1 VSRFFKEDEV
11 GLGRAFEISTVNRH
25 DAGTYTCLATNSL
38 GESMA
43 KDVAIDVQF
52 PPNVTASSSAARP
65 VVEGRDSVTLACAA
79 DANPEAELA
88 WRKEGEGRV
97 LGNFPTLDIGVV
109 SRTDMGTYTCTATNP
124 LGVSQPATVDVITYF
139 PPNVTVVSSSAAALV
154 EGADSVILT
163 CTADSNPPPTYLWV
177 RKGGPQ
183 GEVGRGPVLTISPVD
198 RTDIDTYSCI
208 ASNSLGSSQPR
219 AVSVDVHFLPNVT
232 ITAAATVLVE
242 GRDGLKLDCEVDS
255 NPKPSIAW

>member
-1 VSRFFKEDEV
+1 
-11 GLGRAFEISTVNRH
+11 
-25 DAGTYTCLATNSL
+25 
-38 GESMA
+38 M
-43 KDVAIDVQF
+43 
-52 PPNVTASSSAARP
+52 
-65 VVEGRDSVTLACAA
+65 ACAA

-124 LGVSQPATVDVITYF
+124 LGVSQPATVDVITYCKYLSSF
-139 PPNVTVVSSSAAALV
+139 LCVLCAGCSGPPVPPNVTVVSSSAAALV

-219 AVSVDVHFLPNVT
+219 AVSVDVHCKAAVPRPLLPSC
-232 ITAAATVLVE
+232 
-242 GRDGLKLDCEVDS
+242 R
-255 NPKPSIAW
+255 PSPRPPQFCRT